1 MRAAAEAGWIGGYQ
15 WAFGTKDLAQGILQR
30 GPAVIGIPWLA
41 GLDEPGPGG
50 LLSLG
55 GEDRG
60 GHCVAVV
67 GLLLRGPQ
75 GQVGPYFVLQNS
87 WGEGWGDHG
96 LGYIHHRDLAQ
107 LLADNGEAALPTF
120 GVPR

>member
-1 MRAAAEAGWIGGYQ
+1 
-15 WAFGTKDLAQGILQR
+15 
-30 GPAVIGIPWLA
+30 
-41 GLDEPGPGG
+41 
-50 LLSLG
+50 
-55 GEDRG
+55 
-60 GHCVAVV
+60 VV

-107 LLADNGEAALPTF
+107 LLRGGGEAAFPTF